1 MSNFEYTFL
10 VYAEFFVSITLFGL
24 VVNTILLKF
33 SKTLGIREKD
43 NTMVRWSNVVKPAL
57 GGITFFMSFLVSTAI
72 FGILFDHNELFKNG
86 EIVSVI
92 GALCLAFYY
101 GFSR

>member
-1 MSNFEYTFL
+1 MLN
-10 VYAEFFVSITLFGL
+10 FFVSITLFGL

-72 FGILFDHNELFKNG
+72 FGILFDHNELFKM
-86 EIVSVI
+86 EKLLVLLEPFVW
-92 GALCLAFYY
+92 LLLWV
-101 GFSR
+101 